1 MSSIS
6 KKSEKPEKP
15 EKTIKIKKKENAGT
29 RELKKAIKILLENGY
44 EYTSSIPAE
53 FTHPSPKHSI
63 SYRKYPVD
71 PYNNWQMSNR
81 NDSEIEVIFTEVKTI
96 PREISESLRELGY
109 EVNQSTEYVNYS
121 GHSLAVFKKKEIG
134 TGIKVTTDVNGK
146 ESRMVDIN
154 AVKGETTVL
163 VLYDDDF
170 DHENAKKYHIK
181 SKYHTKDEPDYEDRK
196 DPYASAYEEL
206 NPKEKKEALE
216 EGKINATMLAITF
229 MKSLTDDIKKEI
241 KKEIKE
247 KHGGRTI
254 KTIRSIKKKQT
265 RKTKKRTV

>member
-6 KKSEKPEKP
+6 KKSENPEKP
-15 EKTIKIKKKENAGT
+15 EKKIKKKENAGT
-29 RELKKAIKILLENGY
+29 RELKKSIKILLENGY
-44 EYTSSIPAE
+44 EYTGSIPAE

-71 PYNNWQMSNR
+71 TYNNWQMSSR
-81 NDSEIEVIFTEVKTI
+81 NDSEIELIFTEVKTI
-96 PREISESLRELGY
+96 PREISESLRDLGY

-121 GHSLAVFKKKEIG
+121 GCSLAVFKKKEFG

-146 ESRMVDIN
+146 KTRMVDIHEL
-154 AVKGETTVL
+154 KGETTVF

-170 DHENAKKYHIK
+170 DHENAKKYHEK
-181 SKYHTKDEPDYEDRK
+181 ANPDYEDRK
-196 DPYASAYEEL
+196 DPYASAYEDLE
-206 NPKEKKEALE
+206 PEEKKEALE
-216 EGKINATMLAITF
+216 EGKIKATFLAKTF
-229 MKSLTDDIKKEI
+229 MDSLTDEIKKEI
-241 KKEIKE
+241 KEIKE

-265 RKTKKRTV
+265 RKTKKRSV